1 MEDTT
6 MSEEKKS
13 VVTEEVKEEVRE
25 LSSEELGQV
34 AGGTDYAP
42 RQWKE
47 TLLYI
52 LRNWRKNQ
60 Q

>member
-1 MEDTT
+1 
-6 MSEEKKS
+6 MSEEKKTAA
-13 VVTEEVKEEVRE
+13 TEEVKEKVRE

-52 LRNWRKNQ
+52 LRNRRKNQ

>member
-1 MEDTT
+1 

-13 VVTEEVKEEVRE
+13 VVTKEVKEEVRE

-34 AGGTDYAP
+34 VGGTDYAP

-47 TLLYI
+47 TILYI
-52 LRNWRKNQ
+52 LRNRRKNQ

>member
-1 MEDTT
+1 

-13 VVTEEVKEEVRE
+13 VVTKEVKEEVRE

>member
-1 MEDTT
+1 M
-6 MSEEKKS
+6 MSSDKK
-13 VVTEEVKEEVRE
+13 EAKKEELLEKQEARE

-34 AGGTDYAP
+34 VGGTDYAP

-47 TLLYI
+47 TILYI
-52 LRNWRKNQ
+52 LRNGRKNQ

>member
-1 MEDTT
+1 
-6 MSEEKKS
+6 MSEKKKTA
-13 VVTEEVKEEVRE
+13 VTEEVKGEARE

-34 AGGTDYAP
+34 VGGTDYAP

-47 TLLYI
+47 TILYI
-52 LRNWRKNQ
+52 LRNRRKNQ

>member
-1 MEDTT
+1 

-25 LSSEELGQV
+25 LSSEELGLV

-52 LRNWRKNQ
+52 LRNRRKNQ

>member
-6 MSEEKKS
+6 MSEEKKNA
-13 VVTEEVKEEVRE
+13 TAKDVKDEVRE

-52 LRNWRKNQ
+52 FRNGRKNQ

>member
-1 MEDTT
+1 
-6 MSEEKKS
+6 MSEEKKTAA
-13 VVTEEVKEEVRE
+13 TEEVKEEVRE
-25 LSSEELGQV
+25 LSAEELGRV
-34 AGGTDYAP
+34 TGGTDYAP

-52 LRNWRKNQ
+52 LKNRLKKQ

>member
-1 MEDTT
+1 
-6 MSEEKKS
+6 MSEEKKNA
-13 VVTEEVKEEVRE
+13 TAKEVKEEVRE

-47 TLLYI
+47 TILYI
-52 LRNWRKNQ
+52 LRNRRKNQ

>member
-1 MEDTT
+1 
-6 MSEEKKS
+6 MSSDNKESK
-13 VVTEEVKEEVRE
+13 KEELLEKQEARE
-25 LSSEELGQV
+25 LSSEELGLV